1 MMHPCLP
8 RRPFNPAALVAVAL
22 GAAST
27 GHAEI
32 LFEERTA
39 EVGIAQ
45 HHTAR
50 YFISGQA
57 WADYDGD
64 GEVDLYLTD
73 SGGANSLYRN
83 RGDGTFEVSP
93 RNAEVALPTHV
104 SGGASWAD
112 FDNDGRDDLLVL
124 GLGLPVLFRNTPTG
138 FVDVTAAT
146 GLTADGQGESAAW
159 ADFDGDGW
167 LDLYIVHWLYDDDES
182 DPRAQ
187 DRLYRNLQGQG
198 FEDVSAW
205 LDEARMSGPGFAA
218 AFTDYDNDG
227 DPDLYVVND
236 KHFGNPLWRNDGP
249 GCGGWCFVDVSV
261 ATGADRP
268 AWGMGLAVGD
278 YDRDGDFDFYY
289 SSIGEMVL
297 LENPRSQGGSGWVD
311 VAPAMRCDAD
321 VIGWGVIFEDFDN
334 DFDLD
339 LYAATV
345 ESSSTANDRVYRNDY
360 PLPFA
365 DISNAAGASDPF
377 MTVGVAKADYDRDG
391 AMDLV
396 VGNFGESYR
405 LLRNATDAPGG
416 WLQVELT
423 GGGPVNRNAVG
434 SRVTLTLDDGRRLER
449 ELRIGESIGASH
461 ERILHFG
468 LDGRTPVVL
477 DIRWPDGT
485 TTQEA
490 VKEPNQRIA
499 VRYPDGAA
507 IFVDGFEPGA

>member
-1 MMHPCLP
+1 MHQHVPGRL
-8 RRPFNPAALVAVAL
+8 FTVSVLAIASL
-22 GAAST
+22 GMAPTAK
-27 GHAEI
+27 AEI

-39 EVGIAQ
+39 EAGISQ
-45 HHTAR
+45 NHTAR

-64 GEVDLYLTD
+64 GWVDLYLTD
-73 SGGANSLYRN
+73 SGGPNTLYRN
-83 RGDGTFEVSP
+83 RGDGTFEVSAH
-93 RNAEVALPTHV
+93 NADVALAAHI

-112 FDNDGRDDLLVL
+112 YDNDGRDDLLVL
-124 GLGLPVLFRNTPTG
+124 GLGLPVLLRNTATG
-138 FVDVTAAT
+138 FEDVTAAM
-146 GLTADGQGESAAW
+146 GLTAEGQGESAAW
-159 ADFDGDGW
+159 ADFDGDGF
-167 LDLYIVHWLYDDDES
+167 LDLYIVHWLYDEDES

-198 FEDVSAW
+198 FEDVSGW
-205 LDEARMSGPGFAA
+205 LDTARMSGPGFAA

-297 LENPRSQGGSGWVD
+297 LENPQVQGSGSWLD

-345 ESSSTANDRVYRNDY
+345 ESSPSANDRVYRNDY
-360 PLPFA
+360 PLPFT
-365 DISNAAGASDPF
+365 DISAVAGASDSF

-405 LLRNATDAPGG
+405 LLRNATEASSG
-416 WLQVELT
+416 WLQVELV

-434 SRVTLTLDDGRRLER
+434 SRVILTLDDGRRLER

-461 ERILHFG
+461 ERMLHFG
-468 LDGRTPVVL
+468 LDDRLPSDLTIV
-477 DIRWPDGT
+477 WPDGT
-485 TTQEA
+485 TTHRSINEID
-490 VKEPNQRIA
+490 QRVSI
-499 VRYPDGAA
+499 VYTPQ
-507 IFVDGFEPGA
+507 IEILVDGFEAAP